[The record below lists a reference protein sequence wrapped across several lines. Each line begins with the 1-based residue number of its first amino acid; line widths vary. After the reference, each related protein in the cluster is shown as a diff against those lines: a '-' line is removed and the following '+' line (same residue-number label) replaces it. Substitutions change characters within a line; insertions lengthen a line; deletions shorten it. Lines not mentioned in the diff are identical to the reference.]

1 MLFRSFQVEVN
12 TDGDQ
17 IILTDQA
24 DAVLRYCSLVT
35 EPNHF
40 TPLFSMALSWHL
52 ASMLAGPILK
62 GDVGSI
68 EAKRCQQ
75 MMAAYLSKAEAS
87 DSSQRN
93 IKPEHIVSW
102 MSGR

>member
-1 MLFRSFQVEVN
+1 
-12 TDGDQ
+12 
-17 IILTDQA
+17 
-24 DAVLRYCSLVT
+24 
-35 EPNHF
+35 
-40 TPLFSMALSWHL
+40 
-52 ASMLAGPILK
+52 MLAGPILK